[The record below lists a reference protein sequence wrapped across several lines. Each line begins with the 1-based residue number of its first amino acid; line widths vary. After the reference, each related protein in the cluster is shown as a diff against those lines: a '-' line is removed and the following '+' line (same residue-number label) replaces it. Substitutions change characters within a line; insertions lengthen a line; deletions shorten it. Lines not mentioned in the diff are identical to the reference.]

1 MENSEKYADGDVY
14 PSDFDINFTKTG
26 MMYDSEFGEIVDLW
40 LEEDSKLRRKERRT
54 NKKIFNQLKT
64 EYNFKGSYRT
74 VCEYIQLRKP
84 QMKIEKSTRYER
96 LEHPAGEAQVDFGN
110 MTVVKDGA
118 YKDIK
123 ALLLSFLTV
132 MQHLYTHYHLK
143 IRNAFRRLETIISS
157 SWWCTNPSSN

>member
-1 MENSEKYADGDVY
+1 MTVNLEKLH
-14 PSDFDINFTKTG
+14 
-26 MMYDSEFGEIVDLW
+26 LW

-110 MTVVKDGA
+110 MTVVK
-118 YKDIK
+118 
-123 ALLLSFLTV
+123 TV
-132 MQHLYTHYHLK
+132 HTKTLK
-143 IRNAFRRLETIISS
+143 HFY
-157 SWWCTNPSSN
+157 

>member
-26 MMYDSEFGEIVDLW
+26 MMYDSEFGEIVDVVRR
-40 LEEDSKLRRKERRT
+40 SKLRRKERRT

-84 QMKIEKSTRYER
+84 QMKIEV
-96 LEHPAGEAQVDFGN
+96 H
-110 MTVVKDGA
+110 
-118 YKDIK
+118 
-123 ALLLSFLTV
+123 
-132 MQHLYTHYHLK
+132 
-143 IRNAFRRLETIISS
+143 TI
-157 SWWCTNPSSN
+157 